1 MLKRGKLW
9 LALITLV
16 VLGGAGYYFYS
27 QSMVSAAEA
36 GEAEAAV
43 QTAVARQ
50 GELVVSTTGAGSI
63 VAAQEVSLAFGA
75 SGTLTELLVQVGDS
89 VQAGDVLARVDDTA
103 AQEALTN
110 AQIALTKAAMQT
122 DASATQTGISYDDIS
137 LTNAQIALEQAQA
150 NLDDLLTW
158 TPDEDTI
165 AQAQAS
171 LAAAQAGY
179 SAASGQ
185 AVATSNNLE
194 LEAMSLADAEAAVV
208 TAQEAYDLAFDPG
221 REWELYTNDPSCQA
235 GQSYPDCT
243 GQPYST
249 RLTNE
254 RQSASNGVARAA
266 ENLYVAQLN
275 YESAVASSGSSS
287 LANAN
292 SSVLNAQL
300 TLEAA
305 QTGPTEDEIAAAE
318 TAVRQA
324 ELSLKQVMLN
334 VESNQLN
341 LTQAQLNVAAAEETV
356 AATEL
361 VAPLDGTIMSIN
373 YDVGENVS
381 GVMLTL
387 ANLET
392 PMIEAYL
399 DESDLNMVGLNYEV
413 EVVFDALPDD
423 SFVGTVVQIDPQLVS
438 ESGITAV
445 RALVELNE
453 DSFAKPQTL
462 PIGLNATVEVIG
474 GRAENAVLVPVEAL
488 REISEGQYA
497 VFVMENGEPTLRF
510 VEVGIMDFTYAQIL
524 SGVEPGEEV
533 TTGIVQTQSE

>member
-1 MLKRGKLW
+1 MVRNRKLW
-9 LALITLV
+9 LALIIIV
-16 VLGGAGYYFYS
+16 ILGGGGYYFYS
-27 QSMVSAAEA
+27 QNMASAAEESGDEPA
-36 GEAEAAV
+36 I

-63 VAAQEVSLAFGA
+63 VAAQEVSLAFGT

-103 AQEALTN
+103 AQEGLTN

-122 DASATQTGISYDDIS
+122 DASTTQAGISYDDIS
-137 LTNAQIALEQAQA
+137 LTNAQIALEEAQQ
-150 NLDDLLTW
+150 NLDELLTW
-158 TPDEDTI
+158 EPDEDEI
-165 AQAQAS
+165 AQAEAS

-179 SAASGQ
+179 SVASGQ

-194 LEAMSLADAEAAVV
+194 LEAMSVTDAEAAIVA
-208 TAQEAYDLAFDPG
+208 AQEAYEQAFDPG
-221 REWELYTNDPSCQA
+221 REWELYTDDPSCLA

-249 RLTNE
+249 KLANE
-254 RQSASNGVARAA
+254 REAAINAVARAE

-292 SSVLNAQL
+292 SSVLNAQIAL
-300 TLEAA
+300 KAA
-305 QTGPTEDEIAAAE
+305 QSGPTEDEIAAAE

-324 ELSLKQVMLN
+324 ELSLQQVMLN
-334 VESNQLN
+334 MEANQLN
-341 LTQAQLNVAAAEETV
+341 LTQAELNVAAAEETV
-356 AATEL
+356 AGTEL
-361 VAPLDGTIMSIN
+361 IAPMDGTIMSVN
-373 YDVGENVS
+373 YDVGESVS

-387 ANLET
+387 ANLEQ

-399 DESDLNMVGLNYEV
+399 DESDLNMVGLGYEV
-413 EVVFDALPDD
+413 DVVFDALPDD
-423 SFVGTVVQIDPQLVS
+423 TFVGTVVQIDPQLVN

-445 RALVELNE
+445 RALVKLNE
-453 DSFAKPQTL
+453 ESFAKPQTL

-474 GRAENAVLVPVEAL
+474 GRAQNAVLVPVEAL
-488 REISEGQYA
+488 REISEDQYG
-497 VFVMENGEPTLRF
+497 VFVMEDGEPTLRF

-524 SGVEPGEEV
+524 SGVEAGEEV
-533 TTGIVQTQSE
+533 TTGIVQTQ

>member
-1 MLKRGKLW
+1 MTKRGKLW
-9 LALITLV
+9 LALIAVV

-27 QSMVSAAEA
+27 QNIVSAADES
-36 GEAEAAV
+36 GEEPAV

-63 VAAQEVSLAFGA
+63 VAAQEVSLAFDTN
-75 SGTLTELLVQVGDS
+75 GTLTELLVQVGDS
-89 VQAGDVLARVDDTA
+89 VQEGDVLARVDDMA

-110 AQIALTKAAMQT
+110 AQIALSKAAMQT

-137 LTNAQIALEQAQA
+137 LTNAQIALEEAQK
-150 NLDDLLTW
+150 NLDELLNW
-158 TPDEDTI
+158 EPDEDEI
-165 AQAQAS
+165 AQAEAS

-185 AVATSNNLE
+185 AVATNNNLE
-194 LEAMSLADAEAAVV
+194 LEAMSLDDAQAAVV
-208 TAQEAYDLAFDPG
+208 AAQEAYDLAFDPG
-221 REWELYTNDPSCQA
+221 REWELYTDDPSCQA
-235 GQSYPDCT
+235 GQSYPNCT

-249 RLTNE
+249 RLANE
-254 RQSASNGVARAA
+254 RQSAINAIARAE

-292 SSVLNAQL
+292 SSVLNAQISL
-300 TLEAA
+300 KAA
-305 QTGPTEDEIAAAE
+305 QAGPTEDDIAAAQ

-324 ELSLKQVMLN
+324 ELSLQQVMLN
-334 VESNQLN
+334 VEANQLN
-341 LTQAQLNVAAAEETV
+341 LTQAQLNVTAAEETV
-356 AATEL
+356 AGTEL
-361 VAPLDGTIMSIN
+361 VAPMDGTIMAIN

-387 ANLET
+387 ANLEQ

-399 DESDLNMVGLNYEV
+399 DESDLNMVGVGYEV
-413 EVVFDALPDD
+413 DVVFDALPDD
-423 SFVGTVVQIDPQLVS
+423 TFVGTVVLIDPQLVN

-474 GRAENAVLVPVEAL
+474 GRAQNAVLVPVEAL
-488 REISEGQYA
+488 REISDGQYA

-524 SGVEPGEEV
+524 SGVEAGEEV
-533 TTGIVQTQSE
+533 TTGIVQTQ